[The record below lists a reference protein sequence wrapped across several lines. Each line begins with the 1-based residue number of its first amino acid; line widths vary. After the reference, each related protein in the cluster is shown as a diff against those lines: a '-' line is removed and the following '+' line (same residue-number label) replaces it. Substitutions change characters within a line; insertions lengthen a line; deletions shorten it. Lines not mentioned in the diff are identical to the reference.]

1 MKRKR
6 KRSSNNAT
14 ASQKGPVTKASLE
27 RLIFDLDGFLYAA
40 LLTHNKSRQPKMPEH
55 GFLSL
60 NIVSLFNLQIS
71 LELFLKGLLIVGGY
85 ARPSYHFLTK
95 LYDKLPQN
103 VSEQLEELYS
113 DAIRAQGEVI
123 LLRYA
128 PSPAPTKSDP
138 SENKPLNN
146 LRDILEYFDREME
159 AWQKR
164 YTWEYIEKDKWI
176 YSLGEIRSLVY
187 FCKNTQG
194 MIIDIGKQKGISDDK
209 FGPFTN
215 LILPPLSCN
224 SPAF

>member
-71 LELFLKGLLIVGGY
+71 LELFLLLIVGGY
-85 ARPSYHFLTK
+85 ARPSYHFLK

-103 VSEQLEELYS
+103 VSEQLP

-123 LLRYA
+123 LMLRRQH
-128 PSPAPTKSDP
+128 PR
-138 SENKPLNN
+138 L
-146 LRDILEYFDREME
+146 
-159 AWQKR
+159 
-164 YTWEYIEKDKWI
+164 
-176 YSLGEIRSLVY
+176 
-187 FCKNTQG
+187 
-194 MIIDIGKQKGISDDK
+194 
-209 FGPFTN
+209 
-215 LILPPLSCN
+215 
-224 SPAF
+224 